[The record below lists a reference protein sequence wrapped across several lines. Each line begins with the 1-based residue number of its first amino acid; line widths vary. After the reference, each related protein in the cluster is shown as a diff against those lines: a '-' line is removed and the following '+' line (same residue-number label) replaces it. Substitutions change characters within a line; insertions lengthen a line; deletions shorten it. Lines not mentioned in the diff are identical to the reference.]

1 MPSFALTKV
10 NVWREIG
17 PPPPFPTTCKFP
29 SLAVSSLPAQEFA
42 SDQGAFFSAFSE
54 AYVKMTGLGVSWR

>member
-1 MPSFALTKV
+1 MNGERLD
-10 NVWREIG
+10 
-17 PPPPFPTTCKFP
+17 PPFPTTSK
-29 SLAVSSLPAQEFA
+29 SLAVSSLPPSLPPQEFA